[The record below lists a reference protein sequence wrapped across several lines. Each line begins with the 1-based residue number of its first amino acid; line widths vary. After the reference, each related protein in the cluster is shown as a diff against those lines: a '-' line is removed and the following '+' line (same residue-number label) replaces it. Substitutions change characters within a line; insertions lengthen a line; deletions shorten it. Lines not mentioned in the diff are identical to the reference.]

1 MKKVLVIS
9 YYWPPA
15 GGIGVLRCLKFVKY
29 LREFG
34 WEPIVF
40 VPENADYPYYDEG
53 NFKDIPVGVKII
65 KMPIWEPFKLFK
77 LLTRRKDVPLNNII
91 HVRDRKSK
99 FDNLGIWIR
108 GNFFIPDARSFWIK
122 PSVKYLIQYLKENP
136 VDAILTDGPP
146 HTNTV
151 IGTQVSKALNIP
163 HLADFQD
170 PWTQVDYY
178 KLFKISKLADKKHKR
193 LEQETFN
200 TAKKITIASP
210 SWKKDIE
217 SIGAKNVHVLYYGYD
232 EDDFKHITPNQDKY
246 FTICHTGLLGFDRNP
261 SQLFKVIKNLI
272 NENESF
278 AKDVRIKIL
287 GQTDMKVTKTYQN
300 FELDDYIINFG
311 TVKRD
316 VALNQMC
323 NSWMLFLPLNKANN
337 VKGRIPG
344 KFYEYIRSKRP
355 IISFG
360 PDDSDVSKIIKEYEL
375 GANFEWDNEI
385 DLKLFILNEYEKYSN
400 NLFKLDK
407 TSVKDIKVFSNENQT
422 KILAQLLFNMVQF
435 KEKN

>member
-91 HVRDRKSK
+91 HVRDRKSI

-178 KLFKISKLADKKHKR
+178 ELFKIGQKADNKHKR

-210 SWKKDIE
+210 SWKKDLE
-217 SIGAKNVHVLYYGYD
+217 KIGAINIDVVYYGYD
-232 EDDFKHITPNQDKY
+232 EDDFKDIKVNADDH
-246 FTICHTGLLGFDRNP
+246 FTICHAGLLGYDRNP
-261 SQLFKVIKNLI
+261 TNLFEVLKRLCEKDLEFKKDLKIKL
-272 NENESF
+272 
-278 AKDVRIKIL
+278 L
-287 GQTDMKVTKTYQN
+287 GQIDVNVHKSIIKTGLEGNLLQ
-300 FELDDYIINFG
+300 LG
-311 TVKRD
+311 TVNRKK
-316 VALNQMC
+316 ALQEIS
-323 NSWMLFLPLNKANN
+323 NSWILLLLLNKADN
-337 VKGRIPG
+337 VNGRIPG
-344 KFYEYIRSKRP
+344 KFFEYIRAKRP

-360 PDDSDVSKIIKEYEL
+360 PDSTDVNNIMQEYNL
-375 GANFEWDNEI
+375 GINVDYSENERLTHYILEQYKNF
-385 DLKLFILNEYEKYSN
+385 KTGLFNALHS
-400 NLFKLDK
+400 
-407 TSVKDIKVFSNENQT
+407 SKDIGTFSNLNQT
-422 KILAQLLFNMVQF
+422 KLIGKYLDEII
-435 KEKN
+435 K